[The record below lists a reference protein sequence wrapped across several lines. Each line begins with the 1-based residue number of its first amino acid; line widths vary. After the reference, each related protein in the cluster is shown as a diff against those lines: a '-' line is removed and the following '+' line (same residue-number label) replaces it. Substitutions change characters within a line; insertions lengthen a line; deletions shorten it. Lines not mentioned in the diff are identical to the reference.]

1 VCPHAPQFAAV
12 VSSTQT
18 PLQRVYPRLQETAQA
33 LLMHAGSAF
42 GSAVVQAC
50 PHFPQL
56 VALLVVSTHDPLQF
70 VEPVGHST
78 VQVYVPPV
86 LAQRLVLPVHAW
98 PHCPQ
103 LGALA

>member
-1 VCPHAPQFAAV
+1 
-12 VSSTQT
+12 
-18 PLQRVYPRLQETAQA
+18 
-33 LLMHAGSAF
+33 
-42 GSAVVQAC
+42 
-50 PHFPQL
+50 L